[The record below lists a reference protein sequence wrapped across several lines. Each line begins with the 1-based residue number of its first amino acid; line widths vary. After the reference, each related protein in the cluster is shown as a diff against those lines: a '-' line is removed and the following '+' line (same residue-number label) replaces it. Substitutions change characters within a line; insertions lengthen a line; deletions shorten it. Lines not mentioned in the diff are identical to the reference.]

1 MATKKKTEEVE
12 IITNLKINYCEF
24 TIVGIAPLIVNCF
37 GHGVEILDDNNESKE
52 KGLKKAGKV
61 KLTPEEE
68 YEKSLYYL
76 SDGVRTGSPAVGF
89 KGAMVRAGKTCGE
102 VMVDLRTKF
111 HIIADDLETGLIE
124 IHGNHRM
131 RSDVVKVGGMTK
143 TSSPRYRAEYPEWS
157 AKIRIKYLDGVI
169 TPEKLATLLNTAGF
183 CCGIGEWRPEK
194 CNSGSFGLFQVAPT
208 E

>member
-12 IITNLKINYCEF
+12 IITNLIINYCEF
-24 TIVGIAPLIVNCF
+24 NIVGIAPLIVNCF
-37 GHGVEILDDNNESKE
+37 GHGVEILEEVSDAKE
-52 KGLKKAGKV
+52 KGLKKAGMV

-68 YEKSLYYL
+68 YEKTLYYL
-76 SDGVRTGSPAVGF
+76 SDGVRTGFPAVGF
-89 KGAMVRAGKTCGE
+89 KAAMVRAGKTCGE

-111 HIIADDLETGLIE
+111 HIIADDPETGLIE
-124 IHGNHRM
+124 IHGTPRM
-131 RSDVVKVGGMTK
+131 RTDVVKVGGMTK
-143 TSSPRYRAEYPEWS
+143 TSAPRYRAEYPEWS

-183 CCGIGEWRPEK
+183 TCGVGEWRPEK